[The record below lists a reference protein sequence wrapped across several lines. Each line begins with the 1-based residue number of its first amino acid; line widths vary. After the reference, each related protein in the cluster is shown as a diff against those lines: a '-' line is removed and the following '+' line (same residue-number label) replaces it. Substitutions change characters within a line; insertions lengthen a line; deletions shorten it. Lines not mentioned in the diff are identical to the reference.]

1 MLPTSSFT
9 GASCC
14 PVHTGAGHRGEFF
27 LHNHWNEFF
36 TPLIC
41 LQSPDKW
48 TMAIGLQSFKDLS
61 STSWILMM
69 ATSTAMIVPL
79 LVLFFAA
86 QKYFTQGIQMS
97 GIAGR

>member
-1 MLPTSSFT
+1 
-9 GASCC
+9 
-14 PVHTGAGHRGEFF
+14 
-27 LHNHWNEFF
+27 
-36 TPLIC
+36 
-41 LQSPDKW
+41 
-48 TMAIGLQSFKDLS
+48 MAIGLQSFKDLS